1 MESAEGYDAATYGD
15 RMADFYDEL
24 PTHPADADVAARCL
38 ANLAEGGPALE
49 LGIGTGRLALPLAR
63 HGVAVSGIDASAAMV
78 AKLRAKPGGEQI
90 PVAIGDFADVGVD
103 GRFSLVFVAY
113 NTFFSLLDADTQRGC
128 FERVADRLAPGG
140 RFVIEAFVP
149 DPGRFE
155 RGQHLE
161 VRHVGIDSALVSVS
175 RHDAPTQRVDSLL
188 VRLADGGVRTWPV
201 HIRYSYPGELD
212 LMARNMGVRSQ
223 RYSMLVENG
232 AVKKLNVEAPGK
244 YEVSGA
250 ETMLSQ
256 I

>member
-1 MESAEGYDAATYGD
+1 VESAEGYDAATYGD

-49 LGIGTGRLALPLAR
+49 LGIGTGRLALPLAGQ
-63 HGVAVSGIDASAAMV
+63 GVAVSGIDASAAMV
-78 AKLRAKPGGEQI
+78 ARLRAKPGGADI
-90 PVAIGDFADVGVD
+90 PVAIGDFADLGVD
-103 GRFSLVFVAY
+103 GRFSLIFVVY

-128 FERVADRLAPGG
+128 IERVADQLVPGG

-161 VRHVGIDSALVSVS
+161 VRHVGVDSAVVSVS

-188 VRLADGGVRTWPV
+188 VRLADGGVRTWPA
-201 HIRYSYPGELD
+201 HIRYSYPDELD
-212 LMARNMGVRSQ
+212 QMAD
-223 RYSMLVENG
+223 G
-232 AVKKLNVEAPGK
+232 AGLSLEERWGGWEREPLTGDSVKH
-244 YEVSGA
+244 VSVYATASAG
-250 ETMLSQ
+250 SR
-256 I
+256 

>member
-1 MESAEGYDAATYGD
+1 VASAEGYDAATYGD

-24 PTHPADADVAARCL
+24 PTHPADADVAARFL
-38 ANLAEGGPALE
+38 ADMAEGGPALE
-49 LGIGTGRLALPLAR
+49 LGIGTGRVALPLAE

-78 AKLRAKPGGEQI
+78 ARLRAKPGGAEI
-90 PVAIGDFADVGVD
+90 PVAIGDFADVAVD
-103 GRFSLVFVAY
+103 GRFALVFVAY

-161 VRHVGIDSALVSVS
+161 VRHVGVDSAVVSVS
-175 RHDAPTQRVDSLL
+175 RPNAPTPRVDSLL

-212 LMARNMGVRSQ
+212 RMADRAGLRLEERWAGWEREPFTDDS
-223 RYSMLVENG
+223 
-232 AVKKLNVEAPGK
+232 VKH
-244 YEVSGA
+244 VSVYAAASAG
-250 ETMLSQ
+250 SR
-256 I
+256 